1 MSVPQLV
8 QRWMSATRRQASA
21 LANQATGGGPVTSAR
36 TATSNIQTVTG
47 ATVTP
52 RELSMKFVTKMT
64 ERASAKKDLEARDAI
79 RYEWQ

>member
-1 MSVPQLV
+1 MNLAMVSVAARLTTP
-8 QRWMSATRRQASA
+8 
-21 LANQATGGGPVTSAR
+21 GGSVTSAR
-36 TATSNIQTVTG
+36 TATSTTRTVKG

-52 RELSMKFVTKMT
+52 GELSTRFVTKMT